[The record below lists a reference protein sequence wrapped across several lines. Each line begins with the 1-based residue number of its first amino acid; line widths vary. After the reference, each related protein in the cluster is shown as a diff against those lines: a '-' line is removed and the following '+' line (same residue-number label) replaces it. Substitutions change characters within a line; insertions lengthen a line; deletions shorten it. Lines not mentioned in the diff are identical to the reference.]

1 MLKSV
6 FRKITVYLFSAC
18 FLSVVMLQP
27 VSAAIISTQTAL
39 ASEQRAGEVARIQQF
54 LDRDDV
60 QAQLIEMGVEPAA
73 AQERVAALTDAELA
87 RIAQHLDQLPAGGS
101 VIAVVGIVFVVLL
114 ILELVGVTNIF
125 TNF

>member
-1 MLKSV
+1 MLKSML
-6 FRKITVYLFSAC
+6 RKITVYFFSAC

-39 ASEQRAGEVARIQQF
+39 ASEQRAGEVARIQEF

-101 VIAVVGIVFVVLL
+101 VIAIVGIVFVVLL